1 MAQRYSQ
8 QEGIDY
14 AKTFAFVAR
23 LEVIHILLSYAS
35 QHDIKLFQIDV
46 RSSFLNGFIN
56 EEVIVKQPP
65 GFESDDQPEHVFKL
79 KKTLCGLKQD
89 RRACYERLRSFFME
103 MVFQKERLTQLTLNA
118 MISYLRIKLKYI
130 YAT

>member
-1 MAQRYSQ
+1 MAQCYSQ

-14 AKTFAFVAR
+14 AKIFAFVAR
-23 LEVIHILLSYAS
+23 LEVIRILLSYES

-79 KKTLCGLKQD
+79 KKTLW
-89 RRACYERLRSFFME
+89 S
-103 MVFQKERLTQLTLNA
+103 
-118 MISYLRIKLKYI
+118 
-130 YAT
+130 

>member
-65 GFESDDQPEHVFKL
+65 GFESDD
-79 KKTLCGLKQD
+79 
-89 RRACYERLRSFFME
+89 
-103 MVFQKERLTQLTLNA
+103 
-118 MISYLRIKLKYI
+118 
-130 YAT
+130 